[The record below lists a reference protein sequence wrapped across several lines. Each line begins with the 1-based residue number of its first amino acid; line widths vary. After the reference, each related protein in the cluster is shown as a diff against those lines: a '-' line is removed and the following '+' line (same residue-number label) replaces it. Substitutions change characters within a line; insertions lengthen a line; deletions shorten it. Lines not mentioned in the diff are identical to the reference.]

1 MRRAILLTALPLLL
15 ASGGALRAQS
25 PHMGF
30 SVNILF
36 PTGEFN
42 SKSYPPYYSPSAGYV
57 IPTQTEGYDLGLGG
71 TFYLSFPVDQSLA
84 LRMSFSGAAENGT
97 NTAPGE
103 ATINLRH
110 SEFNLG
116 GELEIFPN
124 GTAYRHR
131 GLYFLAGVSADF
143 EQFDRSFGD
152 PGYDYTNT
160 TRKSRM
166 GATGGIGHS
175 FGYDAGARFTLEFT
189 FHKTIT
195 GNNANAGDPPNTDY
209 MRLGLGWVF

>member
-1 MRRAILLTALPLLL
+1 MRRSILLTALPLIL
-15 ASGGALRAQS
+15 ASGGALQAQA

-30 SVNILF
+30 SLNLLF
-36 PTGEFN
+36 PTGAFN
-42 SKSYPPYYSPSAGYV
+42 STTYPPYYSPSAGYT

-71 TFYLSFPVDQSLA
+71 TFYLSFPVDRSLA
-84 LRMSFSGAAENGT
+84 VRMSFSGAANNGT

-103 ATINLRH
+103 TTINLRH

-116 GELEIFPN
+116 GELEIFPG
-124 GTAYRHR
+124 GTAFRHR
-131 GLYFLAGVSADF
+131 GLYFLGGISADF

-152 PGYDYTNT
+152 PGYDFTNT

-166 GATGGIGHS
+166 GGTFGLGHT

-189 FHKTIT
+189 YHKTLT
-195 GNNANAGDPPNTDY
+195 GTNAAAGDPPSTDY
-209 MRLGLGWVF
+209 MKLGIGWVF

>member
-1 MRRAILLTALPLLL
+1 MRRAILLTALPLIL
-15 ASGGALRAQS
+15 ASGSVLQAQS
-25 PHMGF
+25 PNMGF
-30 SVNILF
+30 SLNLLF
-36 PTGEFN
+36 PTGDFN
-42 SKSYPPYYSPSAGYV
+42 SKSYPPYFDSNNNL
-57 IPTQTEGYDLGLGG
+57 IPTQREGYDVGLGG
-71 TFYLSFPVDQSLA
+71 TFYLSFPVDRSLA
-84 LRMSFSGAAENGT
+84 LRMSFSGAANNGT

-110 SEFNLG
+110 TEFNFG
-116 GELEIFPN
+116 GEMEIFPN

-131 GLYFLAGVSADF
+131 GLYFLAGISADF

-152 PGYDYTNT
+152 PLYDYTDT

-195 GNNANAGDPPNTDY
+195 GNNVNAGDPPNTDY
-209 MRLGLGWVF
+209 LKLGLGWVF

>member
-1 MRRAILLTALPLLL
+1 MRRVLLLTTLPLLL
-15 ASGGALRAQS
+15 ASGSALQAQT
-25 PHMGF
+25 PHFGF
-30 SVNILF
+30 SLNLVF
-36 PTGEFN
+36 PTGDFN
-42 SKSYPPYYSPSAGYV
+42 SRTYPPYYSPSAGYT

-71 TFYLSFPVDQSLA
+71 TFYMSFPVDRSLA
-84 LRMSFSGAAENGT
+84 LRLSFSGAANNGT

-116 GELEIFPN
+116 GEMEIFPN

-131 GLYFLAGVSADF
+131 GLYFLGGISADF

-152 PGYDYTNT
+152 PLYDYTDT

-166 GATGGIGHS
+166 GATVGLGHS
-175 FGYDAGARFTLEFT
+175 FGYDAGARFNLEFS
-189 FHKTIT
+189 FHKTIS
-195 GNNANAGDPPNTDY
+195 GNNVKAGEPPSSDY
-209 MRLGLGWVF
+209 LKVGLGWVF